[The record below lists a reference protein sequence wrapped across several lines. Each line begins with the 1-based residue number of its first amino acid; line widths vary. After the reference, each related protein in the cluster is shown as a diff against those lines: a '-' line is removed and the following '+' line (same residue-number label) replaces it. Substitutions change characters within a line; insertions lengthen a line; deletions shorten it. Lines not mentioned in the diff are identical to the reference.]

1 MIGKDQALT
10 YKIGGPRPIE
20 SESSRNGFNNNN
32 EGNYKAASVW
42 IEVINEIRRDD

>member
-1 MIGKDQALT
+1 MTGKDSVLT

-32 EGNYKAASVW
+32 EGNYKASVW
-42 IEVINEIRRDD
+42 IEIINEIKRDD